1 MGWRLPQHCF
11 EALLMAAKN
20 LRLSP
25 AGFWTEDVMQAGRI
39 ALWQRA
45 ERLAG
50 PDTKWLAYTVA
61 KCAMVDELRRLTPWH
76 RLGVEPEFVD
86 WEVELRDE
94 ESPNRADDRLPALE
108 MLETMESMA
117 PGWAEALA
125 LSENLAAAGR
135 RMGRTESRACQVR
148 RWLQVSCA

>member
-1 MGWRLPQHCF
+1 MTWRLPQHCY

-25 AGFWTEDVMQAGRI
+25 GSFWADDIMQAGRI

-45 ERLAG
+45 EKLAEPG
-50 PDTKWLAYTVA
+50 SKWLAYTVA
-61 KCAMVDELRRLTPWH
+61 RSAMIDELRRLTPWH
-76 RLGVEPEFVD
+76 RLRVEPEFVD
-86 WEVELRDE
+86 WEIALARE
-94 ESPNRADDRLPALE
+94 EAPERADDRLPALE
-108 MLETMESMA
+108 MLKAMEEMA

-148 RWLQVSCA
+148 HWLQVSFA